1 MRFFALRRFA
11 SLLPLPALF
20 AASSALAQ
28 GEAQQLPPSTA
39 PTAQPG
45 APSVQ
50 TPVALPMP
58 NVTDPML
65 VPVPRAQKEIATWQE
80 ALDLLKSR
88 STDLRIAVDQ
98 VQTALGLEREA
109 LAGTLPSIT
118 AGGSFTENLITKR
131 IQNSAPVITD
141 INGNV
146 YGVGANGT
154 TGFFNPNSGQGTS
167 PTAGPLTVGSIPVN
181 SYTQLPA
188 QNYWGVSLNVT
199 QPILALR
206 TWHQMGTSAAF
217 TRAQR
222 LSIED
227 LKRTLALGAA
237 NAIVGVVTA
246 ERVAQ
251 LNRSGLQQSLERLD
265 LTVRKQRLGAATGL
279 DVVRAQQDV
288 ESARTTLV
296 TGDESLRKSRESLG
310 IALGIPTEVG
320 VVHDL
325 KIDGL
330 ERDAVAQCRT
340 ASLEK
345 RADILALKEKLHV
358 AERNIDDV
366 WLQFAPT
373 VNAQSNVADTSQA
386 IYASQSVTWNIVG
399 TLSIPIWDGGFRY
412 GELRDMRAQADVA
425 RQNLELSRRQALI
438 QIEQAQR
445 GVTVAADTLKVA
457 DRARALAVQND
468 TLTQAAYREGQLTS
482 LDLVTAAA
490 TRRQAEIQYALDEFN
505 LVQARVGALL
515 ALATCDW

>member
-1 MRFFALRRFA
+1 MRFFALSGR
-11 SLLPLPALF
+11 LLPLTALF

-39 PTAQPG
+39 PTTQPG
-45 APSVQ
+45 APTVQ

-98 VQTALGLEREA
+98 VQSALGQEREA
-109 LAGTLPSIT
+109 LAGALPTIT
-118 AGGSFTENLITKR
+118 GNGSFTENLITKTTTTLVPGLL
-131 IQNSAPVITD
+131 QDSKGNPVFVGGYNSTPVLAT
-141 INGNV
+141 
-146 YGVGANGT
+146 ANGQQPVGLVT
-154 TGFFNPNSGQGTS
+154 PVSATNQS
-167 PTAGPLTVGSIPVN
+167 PPL
-181 SYTQLPA
+181 
-188 QNYWGVSLNVT
+188 NYWGLSLNAT

-206 TWHQMGTSAAF
+206 AWHQIGTASAYVN
-217 TRAQR
+217 AQK
-222 LSIED
+222 LSVED
-227 LKRTLALGAA
+227 LKRTLALSVA

-296 TGDESLRKSRESLG
+296 TGDESLRKARESLG

-330 ERDAVAQCRT
+330 EREAVAQCRT

-345 RADILALKEKLHV
+345 RADILALKEKLRV

-373 VNAQSNVADTSQA
+373 VNAQSTLADTSQPL
-386 IYASQSVTWNIVG
+386 YASQSVTWNIVG
-399 TLSIPIWDGGFRY
+399 TLSIPIWDGGNRY

-425 RQNLELSRRQALI
+425 RQNLESSRRQAMI

-505 LVQARVGALL
+505 LVQARVGAIL